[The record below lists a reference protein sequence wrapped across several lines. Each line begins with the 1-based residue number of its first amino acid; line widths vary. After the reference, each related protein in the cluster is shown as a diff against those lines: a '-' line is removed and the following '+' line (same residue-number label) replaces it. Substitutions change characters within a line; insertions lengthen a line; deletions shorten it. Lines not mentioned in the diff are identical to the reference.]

1 MVKEEAV
8 GQEAKSEVKQ
18 VESTLM
24 IESTKQAFKLPDG
37 EIVEINDY
45 LVWLGNL
52 VYLMGKELT
61 NKVK

>member
-1 MVKEEAV
+1 MPKEEAK
-8 GQEAKSEVKQ
+8 QETKPEVKQ

-24 IESTKQAFKLPDG
+24 IETTKPAFKLPDG

-52 VYLMGKELT
+52 VYQMSKKL
-61 NKVK
+61 